1 MSAARAEERDTEQPL
16 TALVKRALNRYFAD
30 LKGQP
35 PAQLYELVV
44 RQVEQPLLEI
54 VMRETRGNISK
65 AAQVLGINRATL
77 RKKLHKYGL
86 NNK

>member
-1 MSAARAEERDTEQPL
+1 MSAARSSKWEAEQPL
-16 TALVKRALNRYFAD
+16 TALVKRSLDRYFEE
-30 LKGQP
+30 LNGQP

-44 RQVEQPLLEI
+44 CQVEQPLLEI
-54 VMRETRGNISK
+54 VMRETGGNISK
-65 AAQVLGINRATL
+65 AAVVLGINRATL

>member
-1 MSAARAEERDTEQPL
+1 MSAARSGKWEAEQSL
-16 TALVKRALNRYFAD
+16 TALVKRSLNRYFAD

-44 RQVEQPLLEI
+44 RQVEQPLFEI
-54 VMRETRGNISK
+54 VMRETSGNISR
-65 AAQVLGINRATL
+65 AAEVLGINRATL

-86 NNK
+86 NEK